1 MESNSPTLD
10 ISCVETSACCVSMT
24 VTIPADRV
32 ASEYKKNL
40 REFTRKA
47 KLPGFRAGK
56 VPVTAIEKRFSSA
69 IIAETSEKLINA
81 TYGEAIKEKQYNVV
95 PETAKVKASDEE
107 LAKDK
112 AYTYSVDFELIPTVN
127 LPEYKNIQVTKEEV
141 VVTDEQVE
149 EVIQNWLQQRSTF
162 KESAEE
168 ESAQND
174 MLQVNYSTDADEEL
188 LENKEV
194 SYLLKAEGTWLM
206 LREPE
211 MLPGIQTALL
221 GLKVGDKKEVELT
234 YPEDFRHE
242 LLKGKTFKYNFEIL
256 KVHKEV
262 VPELDEK
269 LLEEIGVESKEILYE
284 NLRENLLNNAE
295 NQQKQNIMKQIE
307 SALLAGQDFEL
318 PPSILRKSIE
328 AQTAHYKEQ
337 LARTRMSDEEIE
349 KKLIEEEKDIEKM
362 VADSIRLDLILS
374 EIAKAENIQP
384 SSDEI
389 AGFINSY
396 ANMQQSTFKA
406 TFNKLKNENRL
417 ENVFSTLIDDK
428 VRSFLLDSADITTV
442 KKAE

>member
-40 REFTRKA
+40 RELAKKA
-47 KLPGFRAGK
+47 KFPGFRAGK
-56 VPVTAIEKRFSSA
+56 VPVTTIEKRFGNE
-69 IIAETSEKLINA
+69 IVAETTEKLINA

-95 PETAKVKASDEE
+95 PETARVKASEE
-107 LAKDK
+107 LTKDK

-127 LPEYKNIQVTKEEV
+127 LPEYKNIQVTKDEV
-141 VVTDEQVE
+141 VVTEEQIE

-162 KESAEE
+162 KESADG

-174 MLQVNYSTDADEEL
+174 MLQATYSSDADEEL

-194 SYLLKAEGTWLM
+194 AYLLKAEGTWLV
-206 LREPE
+206 LRDPE
-211 MLPGIQTALL
+211 MLPGIKTALL